1 MAQRRIY
8 VIIIALVIIVGLQV
22 GLIYLKVITN
32 PVEIWAAPHS
42 RSRQEKDFFDTNFQ
56 PFYRTNQI
64 FIKTKNLASVTL
76 FFELFG
82 VKLHF

>member
-1 MAQRRIY
+1 MLLTVMAKKPI
-8 VIIIALVIIVGLQV
+8 VVLLLAVSVIIALTVGIIF
-22 GLIYLKVITN
+22 LKVTTD

-64 FIKTKNLASVTL
+64 FIKSVNIESVRL
-76 FFELFG
+76 YFF
-82 VKLHF
+82 